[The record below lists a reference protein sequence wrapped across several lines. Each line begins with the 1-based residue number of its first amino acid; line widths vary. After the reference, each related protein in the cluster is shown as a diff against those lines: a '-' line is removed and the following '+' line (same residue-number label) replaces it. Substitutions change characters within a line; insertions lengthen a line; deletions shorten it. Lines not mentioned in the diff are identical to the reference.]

1 MRQWAGWG
9 LRPLDLLIGVG
20 GFCFIVVVFL
30 LRLIVAF
37 HCCSPSIHDDVH
49 EFLATFG

>member
-1 MRQWAGWG
+1 MGRVGATAI
-9 LRPLDLLIGVG
+9 RSVG

-37 HCCSPSIHDDVH
+37 HGCSPSIHDDVR